1 MPLVVAAA
9 GALALA
15 VGLVALLNG
24 RLVGVAVALGG
35 AVLLAW
41 SVLKLRA

>member
-1 MPLVVAAA
+1 MPLVVAAS
-9 GALALA
+9 GALGLA

-24 RLVGVAVALGG
+24 RLVGAALAVGG

-41 SVLKLRA
+41 SVLRLRA